1 MARVVL
7 ESIASTER
15 LHAGWQ
21 QDPVHG
27 EEAFRRLRAH
37 VDSGKGALLATAH
50 FGNWEVLAELLTH
63 HGIPFDALVRPL
75 KGALNTRLAENR
87 LRAGVGLIYPK
98 GAIVEAGA
106 ALRRGESVLM
116 LLDQALP
123 AKAAVFVPFFGRPAS
138 TTPALAVA
146 AQRTGAPVFVVMG
159 MRDARGHVQLHV
171 QGPVDAPPR
180 GTPDLFTEHTAR
192 VTAALEAV
200 IRQHPEQWL
209 WLHRRWKVAPPAQRE
224 KKA

>member
-1 MARVVL
+1 
-7 ESIASTER
+7 
-15 LHAGWQ
+15 
-21 QDPVHG
+21 
-27 EEAFRRLRAH
+27 
-37 VDSGKGALLATAH
+37 
-50 FGNWEVLAELLTH
+50 
-63 HGIPFDALVRPL
+63 
-75 KGALNTRLAENR
+75 
-87 LRAGVGLIYPK
+87 
-98 GAIVEAGA
+98 
-106 ALRRGESVLM
+106 M

-123 AKAAVFVPFFGRPAS
+123 AKAAVFVPFFGRLAS

-146 AQRTGAPVFVVMG
+146 AQRTGAPVYVVMG

-192 VTAALEAV
+192 VTAALEAA

-209 WLHRRWKVAPPAQRE
+209 WLHRRWKVAPPPAAQRE